1 MLVNRRDKRFKRNVT
16 PFSHLSFQIR
26 KMAHQLRAT
35 IYLVFS
41 PIVKLHFLNINTHT
55 IHNTSI
61 RFDEGRE
68 RDTSALKLFTGTD
81 TYYILRL

>member
-1 MLVNRRDKRFKRNVT
+1 MLVNRRDKRLKRNVT
-16 PFSHLSFQIR
+16 PISYLSFQIR
-26 KMAHQLRAT
+26 KMAHQLRTT

-41 PIVKLHFLNINTHT
+41 QIVKLPFLNINTHT

-61 RFDEGRE
+61 RFDEGLK